1 MEKSCYSLAGPET
14 KAVSPI
20 QPFQWLDF
28 VVEKKNMVLRHI
40 SPKPF
45 NSKKIKEFLI
55 RYSEYDKQLKI
66 YFITT
71 TLKGCS
77 VRCSKKPMLQ
87 IMSKYIFRKIS
98 TVTQQ

>member
-40 SPKPF
+40 SPKLS
-45 NSKKIKEFLI
+45 NSQKNINFLI
-55 RYSEYDKQLKI
+55 ISE
-66 YFITT
+66 
-71 TLKGCS
+71 
-77 VRCSKKPMLQ
+77 
-87 IMSKYIFRKIS
+87 
-98 TVTQQ
+98 